1 MRGSS
6 THHHRRER
14 VLRFALTLERALD
27 PRGPRFEDVGL
38 RSNGG
43 GKVQLKGERVRPIAD
58 AAAKCGIGF
67 EAGCKISGLRRTFE
81 AGVCRA
87 VKVAFDFDAHD
98 PGLTQRTHSHFG
110 CGSRGNHLGDRVGS
124 PGFTQ

>member
-6 THHHRRER
+6 THHHRHER
-14 VLRFALTLERALD
+14 VLRLERALD

-43 GKVQLKGERVRPIAD
+43 GKFSRRGGFLGRIAD

-87 VKVAFDFDAHD
+87 VKVAYDFDAHD
-98 PGLTQRTHSHFG
+98 RRLQ
-110 CGSRGNHLGDRVGS
+110 
-124 PGFTQ
+124 